1 MNMKKTICIVL
12 VVLFT
17 AIVLKPNEARAEMPI
32 KAKAFLTIAGY
43 GTAGGALVG
52 AASMAFG
59 TSSRAVAQ
67 GASLGLYA
75 GILFGTYV
83 LVSHHNKRYGSYDDN
98 ASPYQDSSDIYG
110 NDYQDGEGGGDSDS
124 ESSGGGFFDRFKVL
138 QEKFHNQSFSLGD
151 KKRGGNLPPLHINLL
166 QYHF

>member
-1 MNMKKTICIVL
+1 MRNFICLLL
-12 VVLFT
+12 VVLISSGLV
-17 AIVLKPNEARAEMPI
+17 APPSARAELPP
-32 KAKAFLTIAGY
+32 KARAFLTVTGY
-43 GTAGGALVG
+43 GTAGGALLG

-98 ASPYQDSSDIYG
+98 ASPYQRSSDIYS
-110 NDYQDGEGGGDSDS
+110 DEYSEDGGGGDGQG
-124 ESSGGGFFDRFKVL
+124 ESSSGGFFDRFQVL
-138 QEKFHNQSFSLGD
+138 QEKFHGAAFSLGG
-151 KKRGGNLPPLHINLL
+151 KKRGGALPPLHVNLF
-166 QYHF
+166 QYNF